1 MRSII
6 ALLCVLPVLGGCFSS
21 PSQSAYPMY
30 PVSTYPVYTVTE
42 VQTVPSMQ
50 PVQSPVAMPAQSLPP
65 ADFRPVPIGR
75 LANYRSLKKK
85 QTQAEFQQAYDIAL
99 SIVAPLA
106 GLPREQQLLGI
117 AQALRNRFATGTYST
132 STKHYND
139 AYGYLVLGV
148 ASCAGCTRATGLC
161 LNILGIPYEHV
172 NENKWKHQWCRVKVN
187 GTYWICDAFG
197 LYAGPE
203 PAPYAHPRGC

>member
-30 PVSTYPVYTVTE
+30 PVYTVTE
-42 VQTVPSMQ
+42 VQTVPCMQ

-85 QTQAEFQQAYDIAL
+85 QTQAEFQQA
-99 SIVAPLA
+99 VAA
-106 GLPREQQLLGI
+106 
-117 AQALRNRFATGTYST
+117 FA
-132 STKHYND
+132 
-139 AYGYLVLGV
+139 VV
-148 ASCAGCTRATGLC
+148 
-161 LNILGIPYEHV
+161 P
-172 NENKWKHQWCRVKVN
+172 
-187 GTYWICDAFG
+187 
-197 LYAGPE
+197 PE
-203 PAPYAHPRGC
+203 L